1 MGALF
6 DGLQRI
12 LGETLAFFFGIN
24 GGSFGLAIVMLTI
37 AINVVLFPL
46 TLRQTRATRAFQ
58 AIQPEIKRIQKEY
71 KEDSQKMQQELMRV
85 QKEAGATPGG
95 CLVPLLVQAPIWFA
109 LFRVLQAISQFSN
122 GVDVVPPIPES
133 SALYGA
139 LQVHDISFL
148 GMDLGSSM
156 STGILAGIP
165 TALPYVL
172 MLVLMVASQ
181 YFQQWHAQRGNT
193 PRADMTSQQRQQQQT
208 QQVITRVMPLFIGFI
223 SWNFPAGLVVYW
235 TTSNVFRLGQQFAI
249 FAIDGRPT
257 QPGSNGGSAP
267 NDKSP
272 DGSGSDGD
280 GDQATP
286 KRPQPRAAKKKRR
299 RRK

>member
-6 DGLQRI
+6 DGLQRL

-37 AINVVLFPL
+37 AINIVLFPL

-58 AIQPEIKRIQKEY
+58 EIQPEIKRLQKEH
-71 KEDSQKMQQELMRV
+71 KDDSKKMQEELMKV

-95 CLVPLLVQAPIWFA
+95 CLLPLIVQAPIWFA
-109 LFRVLQAISQFSN
+109 LFRVLQDISMFSN
-122 GVDVVPPIPES
+122 GEDVVPPVPETS
-133 SALYGA
+133 TLYDA

-148 GMDLGSSM
+148 GMDLGANM

-172 MLVLMVASQ
+172 MLMLMVASQ

-193 PRADMTSQQRQQQQT
+193 PKADLTAQQRQQQQT
-208 QQVITRVMPLFIGFI
+208 QQVITRIMPLFIGFI

-249 FAIDGRPT
+249 FAIDGRPP
-257 QPGSNGGSAP
+257 QPGSNGGGASKDPTP
-267 NDKSP
+267 NGP
-272 DGSGSDGD
+272 EADGD
-280 GDQATP
+280 SDQAAA
-286 KRPQPRAAKKKRR
+286 KRPHPRAAKNQRR

>member
-6 DGLQRI
+6 DGLQRV

-58 AIQPEIKRIQKEY
+58 EIQPEIKRIQKEH
-71 KEDSQKMQQELMRV
+71 KEDSQKMQQELMKV

-95 CLVPLLVQAPIWFA
+95 CLLPLIVQAPIWFA
-109 LFRVLQAISQFSN
+109 LFRVLQSISAFSN
-122 GVDVVPPIPES
+122 GESVVPPIPETS
-133 SALYGA
+133 TLYTA
-139 LQVHDISFL
+139 LQIHDINFL

-156 STGILAGIP
+156 STGILAGLP
-165 TALPYVL
+165 SALPYVL

-193 PRADMTSQQRQQQQT
+193 PRAELTAQQRQQQQT

-249 FAIDGRPT
+249 FAIDGRPP
-257 QPGSNGGSAP
+257 QPGSNGSNASSKPGPEGS
-267 NDKSP
+267 S
-272 DGSGSDGD
+272 SDGGD
-280 GDQATP
+280 DQAP
-286 KRPQPRAAKKKRR
+286 KRPQPRSAKKQRR

>member
-6 DGLQRI
+6 DGLQRL

-37 AINVVLFPL
+37 AINIVLFPL

-58 AIQPEIKRIQKEY
+58 EIQPEIKRIQKEY

-95 CLVPLLVQAPIWFA
+95 CIVPLLVQAPIWFA
-109 LFRVLQAISQFSN
+109 LFRVLQNISDFSN
-122 GVDVVPPIPES
+122 GQDVVPPIPATS
-133 SALYGA
+133 TLYDA

-148 GMDLGSSM
+148 GMDLGSNM
-156 STGILAGIP
+156 SNGILAGVPNAI
-165 TALPYVL
+165 PYVL

-193 PRADMTSQQRQQQQT
+193 PRADMTAQQRQQQQT

-249 FAIDGRPT
+249 FAIDGRPP
-257 QPGSNGGSAP
+257 QPGSTGGSATK
-267 NDKSP
+267 DGAP
-272 DGSGSDGD
+272 DDSGSDGD
-280 GDQATP
+280 NDQAAP
-286 KRPQPRAAKKKRR
+286 KQPHPRAAKNRRR

>member
-6 DGLQRI
+6 DGLQRL
-12 LGETLAFFFGIN
+12 LGESLAYFFGIN
-24 GGSFGLAIVMLTI
+24 GGSFGLAIIMLTI
-37 AINVVLFPL
+37 VINIVLFPL

-58 AIQPEIKRIQKEY
+58 EIQPEIKRIQKEY
-71 KEDSQKMQQELMRV
+71 KEDSQKMQQELMKV

-95 CLVPLLVQAPIWFA
+95 CLLPLIVQAPIWFA
-109 LFRVLQAISQFSN
+109 LFRVLQDISMFSN
-122 GVDVVPPIPES
+122 GEDVVPPVPETS
-133 SALYGA
+133 TLYAA

-148 GMDLGSSM
+148 GMDLGANM

-165 TALPYVL
+165 SALPYVL

-193 PRADMTSQQRQQQQT
+193 PRAELTAQQRQQQQT

-249 FAIDGRPT
+249 FAIDGRPP
-257 QPGSNGGSAP
+257 QPGSNGGGASK
-267 NDKSP
+267 DP
-272 DGSGSDGD
+272 DPPGPDADGD
-280 GDQATP
+280 SDQAAS
-286 KRPQPRAAKKKRR
+286 KRPHPRAAKNQRR

>member
-6 DGLQRI
+6 DGLQRL
-12 LGETLAFFFGIN
+12 LGDSLAFFYGIN

-37 AINVVLFPL
+37 AINIVLFPL

-58 AIQPEIKRIQKEY
+58 EIQPEIKRIQKEF
-71 KEDSQKMQQELMRV
+71 KEDSQKMQQELMKF

-95 CLVPLLVQAPIWFA
+95 CLLPLIVQAPIWFA
-109 LFRVLQAISQFSN
+109 LFRVLQNISLFSN
-122 GVDVVPPIPES
+122 GENVVPPIPETS
-133 SALYGA
+133 SLYSA

-148 GMDLGSSM
+148 GMDLGSNM
-156 STGILAGIP
+156 STGILGGLP
-165 TALPYVL
+165 GALPYVL

-193 PRADMTSQQRQQQQT
+193 PRAELTAQQRQQQQT

-249 FAIDGRPT
+249 FAIDGRPP
-257 QPGSNGGSAP
+257 QPGQGGGSAS
-267 NDKSP
+267 NKTSP
-272 DGSGSDGD
+272 DGSGSDGES
-280 GDQATP
+280 DQEG
-286 KRPQPRAAKKKRR
+286 KRPQPRSARNQRR

>member
-6 DGLQRI
+6 DGLQRL

-37 AINVVLFPL
+37 VINIVLFPL

-58 AIQPEIKRIQKEY
+58 EIQPEIKRIQKEF

-85 QKEAGATPGG
+85 QREAGATPGG
-95 CLVPLLVQAPIWFA
+95 CIVPLLVQAPIWFA
-109 LFRVLQAISQFSN
+109 LFRVLTAISNFSN
-122 GVDVVPPIPES
+122 GQDVVPPVPETS
-133 SALYGA
+133 TLYEA

-148 GMDLGSSM
+148 GMDLGATM
-156 STGILAGIP
+156 STGILAGVPAAI
-165 TALPYVL
+165 AYVL
-172 MLVLMVASQ
+172 MLMLMVASQ

-193 PRADMTSQQRQQQQT
+193 PRTDLTAQQRQQQQT

-249 FAIDGRPT
+249 FAIDGRPP
-257 QPGSNGGSAP
+257 QPGDNGGSAP
-267 NDKSP
+267 KGSGPP
-272 DGSGSDGD
+272 DGSDSGGD
-280 GDQATP
+280 SETAAE
-286 KRPQPRAAKKKRR
+286 KKPQPRSAKKRR
-299 RRK
+299 RRR